1 MFSKLNA
8 PTFEHFRPRKF
19 AKEWVK
25 RHARPD
31 DPTVKKGKRGKKDKQ
46 EEEEDR
52 TLLGGNQFA

>member
-8 PTFEHFRPRKF
+8 PKFEHFRPRKF
-19 AKEWVK
+19 SKEWVK

-31 DPTVKKGKRGKKDKQ
+31 DPTVKRGKKDKQ
-46 EEEEDR
+46 VEDEDH